1 MRLSALR
8 LSLVYAAIFAT
19 ALFVLIVSI
28 YLFTTRF
35 IDAEFDAAIEQDLQT
50 LIGAYNDGGPR
61 QLIREVDLRRG
72 SWARSNGVYLL
83 EASDGAVLAGNLAVW
98 PAMEAREGRWV
109 EFEIYTQE
117 GRRERSHPVRA
128 LIQEFPNGLRL
139 VVGTDLSDRRQLTG
153 RFAVATAVAMV
164 LVTLLALAVGYRQSR
179 SILARVGAINAT
191 SADILAGNLAGRLP
205 VTGVNDEFDALA
217 AKVNELLDRLAHTT
231 EILRASL
238 HSAAHDLRTPMHRMR
253 LRMEES
259 LVAGH
264 GAGPADTEA
273 ALTDL
278 DRMQRVLAALL
289 QIAEAES
296 GTIGAQP
303 EDVPADIMVSELA
316 ELYAP
321 QAEEQGICLR
331 SQVDPGLCIRGHRQL
346 LAQAVA
352 NLIENA
358 LKFTPAGGV
367 VNIGATAA
375 DDRATLSVGDSGPG
389 IPAAERERALT
400 PFVRLGNAGARD
412 GTGLGL
418 SLAAAVARLHGGM
431 LRLRDNQPGLLA
443 VLELPLCGAV
453 AGQSRPVEHVP

>member
-1 MRLSALR
+1 
-8 LSLVYAAIFAT
+8 
-19 ALFVLIVSI
+19 
-28 YLFTTRF
+28 
-35 IDAEFDAAIEQDLQT
+35 
-50 LIGAYNDGGPR
+50 
-61 QLIREVDLRRG
+61 
-72 SWARSNGVYLL
+72 
-83 EASDGAVLAGNLAVW
+83 
-98 PAMEAREGRWV
+98 
-109 EFEIYTQE
+109 
-117 GRRERSHPVRA
+117 
-128 LIQEFPNGLRL
+128 
-139 VVGTDLSDRRQLTG
+139 
-153 RFAVATAVAMV
+153 
-164 LVTLLALAVGYRQSR
+164 
-179 SILARVGAINAT
+179 
-191 SADILAGNLAGRLP
+191 
-205 VTGVNDEFDALA
+205 
-217 AKVNELLDRLAHTT
+217 
-231 EILRASL
+231 
-238 HSAAHDLRTPMHRMR
+238 
-253 LRMEES
+253 
-259 LVAGH
+259 
-264 GAGPADTEA
+264 
-273 ALTDL
+273 
-278 DRMQRVLAALL
+278 MQRVLAALL

>member
-1 MRLSALR
+1 MRVSALR
-8 LSLVYAAIFAT
+8 LSLVYATIFAS

-35 IDAEFDAAIEQDLQT
+35 IDAESDAAIEQDLQS
-50 LIGAYNDGGPR
+50 LVAAFNDGGAR
-61 QLIREVDLRRG
+61 QLVREVDLRRG

-83 EASDGAVLAGNLAVW
+83 EAGDGAVLAGNLAVW
-98 PAMEAREGRWV
+98 PAMQARNDRWV

-128 LIQEFPNGLRL
+128 LIQEFPDGLRL

-153 RFAVATAVAMV
+153 RFAVATAIAMV

-179 SILARVGAINAT
+179 SILARVGAINAS
-191 SADILAGNLAGRLP
+191 SAAILSGNLAQRLP

-217 AKVNELLDRLAHTT
+217 AKVNELLDRLARTT

-259 LVAGH
+259 LVTGDGTAT
-264 GAGPADTEA
+264 ADTEA
-273 ALTDL
+273 AVADL

-303 EDVPADIMVSELA
+303 EDVPADVMVSELA

-321 QAEEQGICLR
+321 QAEEQGIRLR
-331 SQVDPGLCIRGHRQL
+331 TEVDAGLCVRGHRQL
-346 LAQAVA
+346 LAQAIA

-358 LKFTPAGGV
+358 LKFTPAGGMV
-367 VNIGATAA
+367 DIGARAA
-375 DDRATLSVGDSGPG
+375 GGRASLSVGDSGPG
-389 IPAAERERALT
+389 IPATERERALT
-400 PFVRLGNAGARD
+400 PFVRLGNAGGRD

-431 LRLRDNQPGLLA
+431 LRLKDNQPGLLA
-443 VLELPLCGAV
+443 VLELPLCGAGT
-453 AGQSRPVEHVP
+453 GQPEPAEQVP